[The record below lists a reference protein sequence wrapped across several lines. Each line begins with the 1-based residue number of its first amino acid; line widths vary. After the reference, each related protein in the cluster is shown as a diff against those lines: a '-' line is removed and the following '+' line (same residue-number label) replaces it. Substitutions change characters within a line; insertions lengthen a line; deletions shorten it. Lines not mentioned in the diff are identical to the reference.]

1 MVTALRYD
9 DVYEKID
16 GLWCFSERLLSFFY
30 YLNVKDYPLAMGR
43 LERNMASDTPV
54 AADYPERLPTYAE
67 MRPGHAGQPR

>member
-9 DVYEKID
+9 DIYEKID

-43 LERNMASDTPV
+43 LERNMASDAPV
-54 AADYPERLPTYAE
+54 AADYPERLPTYVE